1 MMDSIK
7 HQFTVFNCFDLM
19 EKVLFIPLVLLVLIL
34 LMHYF
39 FLTDSKEENIKN
51 NISFRRIQSWKK
63 IPEVQLLMLSVPLQL
78 LWEIAQFPLYT
89 VWHESEW
96 SYIIYGLIHCTLGD
110 MLILISVFWIV
121 SLLNRSRS
129 WIYSPALSNIIL
141 FTILGLGYTIFS
153 EIVNTRI
160 TNSWGY
166 TELMPIVPIIEV
178 GGMPFLQWL
187 LIPSVLIW
195 LMQII
200 RPTRAYE

>member
-1 MMDSIK
+1 MMDFIK
-7 HQFTVFNCFDLM
+7 LQYTHFNWFELIEIVF
-19 EKVLFIPLVLLVLIL
+19 FIPLVLLVLMLI
-34 LMHYF
+34 MHYF
-39 FLTDSKEENIKN
+39 FFTDSKDENIKN
-51 NISFRRIQSWKK
+51 NNSFTRIQSWKTL
-63 IPEVQLLMLSVPLQL
+63 PEVQLLMLSLPLHL

-89 VWHESEW
+89 VWHENDW

-121 SLLNRSRS
+121 SLLNRSRC
-129 WIYSPALSNIIL
+129 WIYSPALSNVIL

-187 LIPSVLIW
+187 LIPSVIIW

-200 RPTRAYE
+200 RPTQSI

>member
-1 MMDSIK
+1 MDSIK
-7 HQFTVFNCFDLM
+7 PQYTYFNWFELM
-19 EKVLFIPLVLLVLIL
+19 EIVFFIPLVLLILML
-34 LMHYF
+34 LMHSYF
-39 FLTDSKEENIKN
+39 FTSSKDENIKN
-51 NISFRRIQSWKK
+51 NNSFTRIQSWK
-63 IPEVQLLMLSVPLQL
+63 ILPEVQLLMLSLPLHL

-89 VWHESEW
+89 VWHENDW

-121 SLLNRSRS
+121 SLLNRSRC
-129 WIYSPALSNIIL
+129 WIYSPALSNVIL

-187 LIPSVLIW
+187 LIPSVIIW

-200 RPTRAYE
+200 RPTQSI